1 MILGNIFLGFILIAI
16 GVVMLKFN
24 FQLTNTI
31 GRNNVFER
39 RLGSGSTY
47 VVMQVAAM
55 LTILW
60 GFFLIFGL
68 HDNVLGWLLSPLTNL
83 FN

>member
-1 MILGNIFLGFILIAI
+1 MVVANIFLGFILIAV
-16 GVVMLKFN
+16 GVIMLKFN
-24 FQLTNTI
+24 FQLTNTV

-39 RLGSGSTY
+39 RLGNGSTY
-47 VVMQVAAM
+47 VVMQLVSL

-68 HDNVLGWLLSPLTNL
+68 HDNVLGWLLSPITGL
-83 FN
+83 FR